1 MVGKRSRIFASR
13 VVRASAWT
21 ISGALLARASGAVA
35 ALAGSVLLGAAGYG
49 RFSLLVSTVGLCSGI
64 GRMGLESVVIRDL
77 ARQPAEV
84 RKAVSSTAL
93 FIMVVLSTLVA
104 LIVVLASN
112 VFTFLHPLRDDAGV
126 AIWLLLPWSALTAL
140 NNQAVSNLMG
150 VGGFRAAATLAAIRG
165 GMVGGAGVAICFT
178 GSVITVAL
186 GTVLAEL
193 IAALV
198 GCQSLQREG
207 LLGIQLDVA
216 YLRSL
221 VMVGSAAGSSSLLI
235 QLVGWGSLTYLAS
248 QADGFAQIGVFS
260 LGLRLGMV
268 ATVVSSSLISAL
280 LPFLS
285 ADKSM
290 MRVRSAIIAPVLIAL
305 FLTLVTSSALPIIM
319 RYWPS
324 AYYHEGLTMG
334 LMLVFAV
341 VSVANSSVGNYAVAK
356 GLLRSWVLSDVVL
369 SLVMAVLVVIT
380 VPTYRAFGLALSQ
393 IAGYGVSAL
402 WLASALKISQVKGG
416 VRN

>member
-1 MVGKRSRIFASR
+1 
-13 VVRASAWT
+13 
-21 ISGALLARASGAVA
+21 
-35 ALAGSVLLGAAGYG
+35 
-49 RFSLLVSTVGLCSGI
+49 
-64 GRMGLESVVIRDL
+64 MGLESVVIRDL